1 MRKVISAAV
10 AVAAILGSLGIA
22 LAAPADYRAQ
32 GRSSGG
38 DRATALRV
46 AHALLA
52 RPLDLQLTRVRCERA
67 GNDAFCGLTLSGVKF
82 HRRVDMTAFRAEVG
96 ALVRGA
102 FAVDPAIAEVALWVT
117 VPLDAGKGAI
127 VSGDFAQPSSAT
139 VFATTVP
146 RALAAQA
153 GVGANVFWDAKF
165 HTELA
170 HGSNG

>member
-1 MRKVISAAV
+1 LRKVTSAAV
-10 AVAAILGSLGIA
+10 AIAAIAASVGVA

-32 GRSSGG
+32 GRAAGG

-52 RPLDLQLTRVRCERA
+52 QPLALQLTRVRCERA
-67 GNDAFCGLTLSGVKF
+67 GNDRICGLTLAGVKF
-82 HRRVDMTAFRAEVG
+82 HRHVDTAAFRAEVD

-102 FAVDPAIAEVALWVT
+102 FAVDPAIAEVDLWVT

-146 RALAAQA
+146 RALAARA
-153 GVGANVFWDAKF
+153 DTGANVFWDPKF
-165 HTELA
+165 RAELA
-170 HGSNG
+170 LGSDG